1 MPVRRLLALAAV
13 AGVLAAA
20 PAWSEDATSY
30 LSGVEDLPLMPGLA
44 EIGGTTTVFD
54 ANSGRIVEAY
64 AAGRVEREQV
74 VEFYARTLPAL
85 GWRLEDGSRY
95 RRDDETLQIDFLG
108 GGDPLTVRFTLNPE

>member
-1 MPVRRLLALAAV
+1 MPVRRLLALAAIA
-13 AGVLAAA
+13 AGLAAA
-20 PAWSEDATSY
+20 PAWGEDATAY

-64 AAGRVEREQV
+64 AAGAVKREQV

-85 GWRLEDGSRY
+85 GWQPEDASRF
-95 RRDDETLQIDFLG
+95 RREDELLQIDFLG
-108 GGDPLTVRFTLNPE
+108 GGDRLTVRFPLNPE